1 MIMARQFMRTTIG
14 LLSAACLLSAALH
27 AESLVFPGGKGPG
40 AGKHIVLIAGDQE
53 YRSEESLPALAKILS
68 THHGFQCTVL
78 FSTNKKTGA
87 IDPATID
94 NIPGL
99 EALRTADL
107 MIEFARFL
115 ELPDDQMKEI
125 VDYAN
130 SGRPIIG
137 LRTGTHPFNYKLH
150 PESPYAKYSWNNK
163 DFAGGFGRQ
172 IMGETWVNHW
182 GAHQKQ
188 STRGVVVPGMEKSP
202 ILKGV
207 KEVWGPS
214 DVYQITTL
222 SGDSQPILM
231 GQVLN
236 GMTPDSA
243 PDTSKRMMPIAW
255 TKTYTGTSG
264 KAGRIFMTTMG
275 HAGDFQNEGFRRMV
289 VNACYWAVGLEKKI
303 SEKNS
308 VALVAPYSPNE
319 IGNNKQKPD
328 LKISDSQ

>member
-1 MIMARQFMRTTIG
+1 MRQILPVLG
-14 LLSAACLLSAALH
+14 LLAAVAANG
-27 AESLVFPGGKGPG
+27 ETLVFPGGKGPG

-53 YRSEESLPALAKILS
+53 YRSEESIPALAKILS
-68 THHGFQCTVL
+68 AHHGFKCTVL
-78 FSTNKKTGA
+78 FSTNKQTGA
-87 IDPATID
+87 IDPATMD
-94 NIPGL
+94 NVPGL

-107 MIEFARFL
+107 MIQFMRWL

-150 PESPYAKYSWNNK
+150 PESPYAKYSWNSK
-163 DFAGGFGRQ
+163 DFEGGFGRQ
-172 IMGETWVNHW
+172 IMGETWVRHW

-188 STRGVVVPGMEKSP
+188 STRGVIAEGMEKHP

-207 KEVWGPS
+207 RDVWGPS
-214 DVYQITTL
+214 DVYEVTTL
-222 SGDSQPILM
+222 SGDSKPLLM

-255 TKTYTGTSG
+255 VKTYKS
-264 KAGRIFMTTMG
+264 ARVFDTTMG
-275 HAGDFQNEGFRRMV
+275 HAGDFQNEGFRRLM
-289 VNACYWAVGLEKKI
+289 VNACYWTAGLEKKI
-303 SEKNS
+303 SEKSS
-308 VALVAPYSPNE
+308 VALVGIYSPNE
-319 IGNNKQKPD
+319 IGLNKQKKE
-328 LKISDSQ
+328 LKIADWQ

>member
-1 MIMARQFMRTTIG
+1 MKR
-14 LLSAACLLSAALH
+14 LSLVVGVLIAAFFSGIAAH
-27 AESLVFPGGKGPG
+27 AERLVLNGGKGPG

-53 YRSEESLPALAKILS
+53 YRSEESIPALAKILS
-68 THHGFQCTVL
+68 TRHGFKCTVL
-78 FSTNKKTGA
+78 FSTNRQTGA
-87 IDPATID
+87 IDPATMD

-107 MIEFARFL
+107 MIEFARWL

-150 PESPYAKYSWNNK
+150 PESPYAKYSWNSK
-163 DFAGGFGRQ
+163 EFEGGFGRQ
-172 IMGETWVNHW
+172 IIGETWVRHW

-188 STRGVVVPGMEKSP
+188 STRGVIVEGMERHP

-207 KEVWGPS
+207 KDVWGPS
-214 DVYQITTL
+214 DVYEITTL
-222 SGDSQPILM
+222 TGDSKPLLM

-236 GMTPDSA
+236 GMTVDAA
-243 PDTSKRMMPIAW
+243 PDTTKRMMPIAW
-255 TKTYTGTSG
+255 VKTYHSARVFG
-264 KAGRIFMTTMG
+264 TTMG

-303 SEKNS
+303 SDKSS
-308 VALVAPYSPNE
+308 VALVGTYNPND
-319 IGNNKQKPD
+319 IGLNKQKKD
-328 LKISDSQ
+328 LKVSDWQ